1 MATMWAAIEDIVPFP
16 ALTNLAADGGY
27 PFSDDL
33 LFRGNG
39 ASLKNLGL
47 LFSAIAWNK
56 LGRLKFGT
64 NVPGDLVFQS
74 LCTAPDTAVLQRL
87 EFGQQWC
94 SADDIIKLLAALP
107 SLVHLS
113 CDIRKL
119 QAEILAIPVSGR
131 PSRLREKY
139 YPLSNN
145 FRTLS
150 VA

>member
-1 MATMWAAIEDIVPFP
+1 MIQI
-16 ALTNLAADGGY
+16 
-27 PFSDDL
+27 
-33 LFRGNG
+33 
-39 ASLKNLGL
+39 
-47 LFSAIAWNK
+47 SA
-56 LGRLKFGT
+56 RLKFGT